1 MKWAWEHGKTSF
13 SRSTLPDI
21 ISVFIT
27 VMVSQLKI
35 NLKANFTVFK
45 TMCATTWLEL
55 SDGMR
60 NKSAH
65 HIVASIFTRTLLE
78 CFLPPVCAF
87 CLISSLST
95 LCSRSVVVFSRAFIC
110 LLYPCM
116 SVCSNQWHFTLT
128 SQSFLLTNEAKSPE
142 NDKLNLR

>member
-45 TMCATTWLEL
+45 TLCATT
-55 SDGMR
+55 
-60 NKSAH
+60 
-65 HIVASIFTRTLLE
+65 
-78 CFLPPVCAF
+78 
-87 CLISSLST
+87 
-95 LCSRSVVVFSRAFIC
+95 
-110 LLYPCM
+110 
-116 SVCSNQWHFTLT
+116 
-128 SQSFLLTNEAKSPE
+128 
-142 NDKLNLR
+142 